1 MCGSKK
7 ICHSE
12 FTNVSP
18 CGCCPCNWQYY
29 PVVFQSESIAVADL
43 MEYAKSTGQRLHLQP
58 NSAPGEGPIRISFEK
73 MPERASKNR
82 PGRTRAL
89 VQTKNSSNNPKPT
102 IKITK
107 KANTQSERTTAR
119 KMKMR
124 QLHQDKIATKRAN
137 TAATNNPLATKNELT
152 NDSTQ
157 ADVVGVGAHETNEKI
172 MNKEKKR
179 PKTHFRK
186 TKKPGRA

>member
-107 KANTQSERTTAR
+107 KANTQSERTRAR
-119 KMKMR
+119 KMKKR
-124 QLHQDKIATKRAN
+124 QMHQDEIAAKRAN
-137 TAATNNPLATKNELT
+137 TVATNGPSVTT
-152 NDSTQ
+152 NQLMHD
-157 ADVVGVGAHETNEKI
+157 GAQSAAVRIETHEAMAKI
-172 MNKEKKR
+172 INQNKR

>member
-7 ICHSE
+7 ICHPE

-107 KANTQSERTTAR
+107 KANTQSERTRAR
-119 KMKMR
+119 KMKKR
-124 QLHQDKIATKRAN
+124 QMHQDEIAAKRAN
-137 TAATNNPLATKNELT
+137 TVATNGPSVTT
-152 NDSTQ
+152 NQLMHD
-157 ADVVGVGAHETNEKI
+157 GAQSAAVRIETHEAMAKI
-172 MNKEKKR
+172 INQNKR